1 MKKRFLA
8 ALIVS
13 LGMLV
18 ACDDSSSASS
28 DNDKELSSSSTEKSG
43 DSKDKS
49 SSSKGKSSSSEAKS
63 SDSKAESSSSKK
75 EEKGEYKRE
84 FATSIASGETMFIG
98 TMSLDHT
105 GDLGK
110 DYIEVGTRAGV
121 VYYDGSLFIA
131 DLDIGSIARYSLD
144 ANNKIGKKSAELTLP
159 GVWANHIYFVNE
171 EKAYLG
177 GMLDSLLI
185 INPKTMKTT
194 GAIDLSKY
202 KGDDALVV
210 SPGTGVIVDGRLY
223 VGLLQNVSDYAT
235 GNKAQVAIID
245 VEKDSVIAVA
255 EDDRVAAVGSLDDSQ
270 NQAFIVA
277 DGYIYC
283 YSNASWGYAPGQVD
297 GFLRIKVG
305 ETKFDKDYA
314 WLVTKEVAID
324 DVTKKGNF
332 KYLSPTTYA
341 NGTKVYAFL
350 NVMVDLQ
357 QVWTDMDS
365 YHNNTCKPVEIDLAK
380 KTMKA
385 LPIGYSSSWASYG
398 KYIDE
403 DGTVIFAVSTEE
415 DGNAYFRYDP
425 KTGKAKK
432 IATVEPIPMWIV
444 PLK

>member
-28 DNDKELSSSSTEKSG
+28 DNEKELSSSSTEKSG
-43 DSKDKS
+43 SNKDKSSSSKAKSSSSEAKDSKDKS
-49 SSSKGKSSSSEAKS
+49 SSSK
-63 SDSKAESSSSKK
+63 K
-75 EEKGEYKRE
+75 EDKGEYKRE

-144 ANNKIGKKSAELTLP
+144 ANNKIGKKTAELSLA

-185 INPKTMKTT
+185 INPKTMKRT
-194 GAIDLSKY
+194 GAIDLSEY
-202 KGDDALVV
+202 KGEDALVV

-235 GNKAQVAIID
+235 GNTAQVAIID
-245 VEKDSVIAVA
+245 IEKDSVIAVA
-255 EDDRVAAVGSLDDSQ
+255 EDERVAAVGSLDDSQ

-283 YSNASWGYAPGQVD
+283 YSNASWGYAPGQID

-314 WLVTKEVAID
+314 WFVTKDVAID
-324 DVTKKGNF
+324 GVTKKGNF
-332 KYLSPTTYA
+332 KYLSPATYP
-341 NGTKVYAFL
+341 NGTTVYAFL

-385 LPIGYSSSWASYG
+385 LPIDYSSSWASYG
-398 KYIDE
+398 KYVDE

-432 IATVEPIPMWIV
+432 IATVEPIPMWLV

>member
-1 MKKRFLA
+1 MKTRFLS
-8 ALIVS
+8 ALAVS
-13 LGMLV
+13 FSMLV
-18 ACDDSSSASS
+18 ACGDDNSSSANG
-28 DNDKELSSSSTEKSG
+28 DDEKELSSSSTKKSSDSKDKSS

-49 SSSKGKSSSSEAKS
+49 SSSKKEDKS
-63 SDSKAESSSSKK
+63 
-75 EEKGEYKRE
+75 EYKRE

-121 VYYDGSLFIA
+121 VYYDNSLFIA
-131 DLDIGSIARYSLD
+131 DLDVGTIARYSLD
-144 ANNKIGKKSAELTLP
+144 KNNKIGGKTGELSLA
-159 GVWANHIYFVNE
+159 GAWANHIYFVNE

-185 INPKTMKTT
+185 INPKTMKRT

-202 KGDDALVV
+202 KGEDALVV

-235 GNKAQVAIID
+235 GNTAQVAIID
-245 VEKDSVIAVA
+245 IEKDSVIAVA

>member
-8 ALIVS
+8 ALVVS
-13 LGMLV
+13 LGMLA
-18 ACDDSSSASS
+18 ACNDSTSASS
-28 DNDKELSSSSTEKSG
+28 DDDKELSSSSTEKSS
-43 DSKDKS
+43 DSKDN
-49 SSSKGKSSSSEAKS
+49 
-63 SDSKAESSSSKK
+63 SSSSKK
-75 EEKGEYKRE
+75 EEKGEYKRD

-110 DYIEVGTRAGV
+110 DFIEVGTRAGV

-131 DLDIGSIARYSLD
+131 DLDVGSVARYSLD
-144 ANNKIGKKSAELTLP
+144 ANNKIGKKTAELSLA
-159 GVWANHIYFVNE
+159 GAWANHIYFVNE

-185 INPKTMKTT
+185 INPKTMKRT

-202 KGDDALVV
+202 KGDDALAV

-223 VGLLQNVSDYAT
+223 VGLLQNVSAYAT
-235 GNKAQVAIID
+235 GNTAQVAIID

-270 NQAFIVA
+270 NHAFIVA

-283 YSNASWGYAPGQVD
+283 YSNASWGYAPGQKD

-305 ETKFDKDYA
+305 ETKFDKDYV
-314 WLVTKEVAID
+314 WNVSDEVEIK
-324 DVTKKGNF
+324 DVTKKGNY
-332 KYLSPTTYA
+332 KYLGVISLPKD
-341 NGTKVYAFL
+341 NIVYSFL

-365 YHNNTCKPVEIDLAK
+365 YHNPTCKPVEIDFVK
-380 KTMKA
+380 KKVKA

-398 KYIDE
+398 TYVE
-403 DGTVIFAVSTEE
+403 NDGNVIFGVSTEE
-415 DGNAYFRYDP
+415 DGNAYFRYDT
-425 KTGKAKK
+425 KNEKAEK
-432 IATVEPIPMWIV
+432 IATVKQIPMWMV

>member
-43 DSKDKS
+43 NSEDKS
-49 SSSKGKSSSSEAKS
+49 SSSTEKS
-63 SDSKAESSSSKK
+63 SDSKDASSSSKK

-84 FATSIASGETMFIG
+84 FATSIASGE
-98 TMSLDHT
+98 T

-159 GVWANHIYFVNE
+159 GVWVNHIYFVNE

-235 GNKAQVAIID
+235 GNTAQVAIID

-277 DGYIYC
+277 DGARLM
-283 YSNASWGYAPGQVD
+283 ASCVSRWVKPSSI
-297 GFLRIKVG
+297 RIMLG
-305 ETKFDKDYA
+305 
-314 WLVTKEVAID
+314 
-324 DVTKKGNF
+324 
-332 KYLSPTTYA
+332 S
-341 NGTKVYAFL
+341 
-350 NVMVDLQ
+350 
-357 QVWTDMDS
+357 
-365 YHNNTCKPVEIDLAK
+365 
-380 KTMKA
+380 
-385 LPIGYSSSWASYG
+385 
-398 KYIDE
+398 
-403 DGTVIFAVSTEE
+403 
-415 DGNAYFRYDP
+415 
-425 KTGKAKK
+425 
-432 IATVEPIPMWIV
+432 
-444 PLK
+444 